1 MAGMNVPMNR
11 STGQRI
17 GSAAVS
23 APRVVMSWEDWLTLA
38 AAVVCFLSV
47 AYSIE
52 HARWVRDM
60 PSVFPTSVAGLLIGM
75 AAARIRVT
83 GLLSHPLAIALGL
96 GVVILGVQAY
106 ADGATLSE
114 RLSDTQARMNE
125 WWIVV
130 RANEISNDN
139 LPFVFLVHSIV
150 YVTAYLA
157 AYSIYRWH
165 TPWVAVLP
173 GGLVILANLGFQRGN
188 DSASFL
194 FFLFGAIVLIARMH
208 LQRNQARWRRQ
219 GVDYPEFISLS
230 AIQLTVTVTMA
241 LIIAAWLVP
250 LGKQASAFEGAY
262 DAVVSPFT
270 GHDETFGRLFSNV
283 DSRKGARLH
292 SFGSLL
298 PIKGNVKLGTKT
310 LAEVKSG
317 SPGLVRATSYDTYTG
332 VGWRSTERD
341 SERVDGGALAASP
354 DVAQY
359 QKRNLATLQV
369 TVRDGETSLLTA
381 GMPLG
386 TNKDARIETPGGFR
400 GDIEQL
406 LSRKTLKNGETYNTI
421 GSESVATAQD
431 LVSAGTNY
439 PQWVTDRYL
448 QLPKNLPERVRAEA
462 RTLGGATP
470 AYVQAVAIE
479 AYLREFPYS
488 LDVPAAPVGRDA
500 VDWFL
505 FDLKQGYF
513 DFHAT
518 AMVVMLRSQGIPAR
532 LAVGYVLDPDE
543 VNETTYIV
551 RKDDAY
557 SWVEVFFPTYGWVTF
572 NPTPDRAAGGANS
585 NFAGTATP
593 DTDGILDTGG
603 FDDLFAGDLTEP
615 DVSAAVA
622 ALQQD
627 PLEKRELPWTLI
639 YSLLALLAVAAVGLL
654 GSRFA
659 WNFGMGGLEGRARLW
674 AKTQRLAGWAGL
686 GSRPAETPRE
696 WSRRVGEAVAV
707 PGEASRLAAAYEE
720 ARYGRPEAQR
730 IADDD
735 AASAY
740 RRLRN
745 ALWSRVFRRKH
756 DDPAGARTRR
766 RKR

>member
-11 STGQRI
+11 SAGQRL
-17 GSAAVS
+17 GTAAVR
-23 APRVVMSWEDWLTLA
+23 APRVVMSWEDWLTLGA
-38 AAVVCFLSV
+38 AIVCFIAV

-52 HARWVRDM
+52 HARWVREM
-60 PSVFPTSVAGLLIGM
+60 PSVFPASALGLVIGM
-75 AAARIRVT
+75 AAARIRVH
-83 GLLSHPLAIALGL
+83 GLVSHPIAVALGL
-96 GVVILGVQAY
+96 AIVVLGVQNY

-114 RLSDTQARMNE
+114 RLADTQARMHE

-150 YVTAYLA
+150 YLTAYLA

-173 GGLVILANLGFQRGN
+173 GGLVILANLGFQRGQE
-188 DSASFL
+188 SGAFL
-194 FFLFGAIVLIARMH
+194 FFIFGAIVLVARMH

-219 GVDYPEFISLS
+219 GIEYPDFISLS
-230 AIQLTVTVTMA
+230 AIQLTVAITIG
-241 LIIAAWLVP
+241 LIIAAWMVP
-250 LGKQASAFEGAY
+250 LGKQAAAFEGAY
-262 DAVVSPFT
+262 DAVTGPFT
-270 GHDETFGRLFSNV
+270 GHDETFGRLFNSV

-332 VGWRSTERD
+332 VGWRSTARD

-354 DVAQY
+354 EVAQY

-369 TVRDGETSLLTA
+369 TVRDAETSLLTA

-386 TNKDARIETPGGFR
+386 TNKDARIETPDGFR

-406 LSRKTLKNGETYNTI
+406 LSRKSLKSGETYNTI
-421 GSESVATAQD
+421 GSESIATAQD
-431 LVSAGTNY
+431 LVAAGTDY
-439 PQWVTDRYL
+439 PQWVKDRYL

-462 RTLGGATP
+462 ARIGGTTP
-470 AYVQAVAIE
+470 PYVQSIAIE

-488 LDVPAAPVGRDA
+488 LEVPPAPVGRDA

-518 AMVVMLRSQGIPAR
+518 AMVVMLRAQGIPAR
-532 LAVGYVLDPDE
+532 IAVGYVLDPDE

-572 NPTPDRAAGGANS
+572 NPTPDRPGGGANS
-585 NFAGTATP
+585 NFAGTTP
-593 DTDGILDTGG
+593 TDTSGILDTGG

-615 DVSAAVA
+615 DVNAAIAALQQEPIVKDSPPWALLFTLLGLAAVA
-622 ALQQD
+622 AL
-627 PLEKRELPWTLI
+627 
-639 YSLLALLAVAAVGLL
+639 GFL
-654 GSRFA
+654 GSRVA
-659 WNFGMGGLEGRARLW
+659 WNFGLGGLDGRARMW

-720 ARYGRPEAQR
+720 AKYGRPDLQR
-730 IADDD
+730 IQYDD
-735 AASAY
+735 AVSAY

-745 ALWSRVFRRKH
+745 ALWSRVFRRKQREAA
-756 DDPAGARTRR
+756 PAGSRR
-766 RKR
+766 RRR